1 MATALRRLLPFP
13 GEPGRVPAAAVRTSG
28 LLVAGPANVTLQGMV
43 GHPRTDPFA
52 LCVDAALLLLAVS
65 YAAGVRRDPPRDAG
79 ARAAAVSYACGL
91 LCLYLSLGSGFAADQ
106 VAHPSV
112 DVAQHVLLMMV
123 APPLLVL
130 GRPRRAVPLELGT
143 VRTVWRAMSGVASW
157 PLYYGSMAAYF
168 LTPCYG
174 ASLHHPVLLDATQMG
189 FVVVGLLFWAG
200 LVGQGR
206 GGLPRSSA
214 FRLAAVIGGMP
225 VETAMG
231 LALVLWPRPLTPGET
246 LAGTHAAGLL
256 LWLASMFTSGVAL
269 AVLLVQ
275 WCVADSR
282 AADGHDAFAFPAIPT
297 RSDAGAGRSSP

>member
-1 MATALRRLLPFP
+1 
-13 GEPGRVPAAAVRTSG
+13 VCTSG
-28 LLVAGPANVTLQGMV
+28 LLVAGPANITLQGIV

-52 LCVDAALLLLAVS
+52 LCVDAAASLLAVS
-65 YAAGVRRDPPRDAG
+65 YAAGLRRDPARDAG
-79 ARAAAVSYACGL
+79 ARASVVSFAFGL
-91 LCLYLSLGSGFAADQ
+91 LCLYLSLGSGFAAGQ
-106 VAHPSV
+106 YAHPSV

-130 GRPRRAVPLELGT
+130 GRPRRVLPLELGPL
-143 VRTVWRAMSGVASW
+143 RTAWRRMSGIASW

-174 ASLHHPVLLDATQMG
+174 ASLRHPALLDATQTG
-189 FVVVGLLFWAG
+189 FVVVGLLFWSG

-206 GGLPRSSA
+206 DGRPRSPA

-231 LALVLWPRPLTPGET
+231 LALLLWPRPLMAGET
-246 LAGTHAAGLL
+246 LSATHAAGLL

-282 AADGHDAFAFPAIPT
+282 AADRHDAFDAFAFPVTPT
-297 RSDAGAGRSSP
+297 RPDAGAGHSSP